1 MKTTCYY
8 ESPLVGTLELKVD
21 DVGVSE
27 ISFVSHDH
35 QLPEAL
41 HDNRLMECLIK
52 ELDLYFAGELQSF
65 TVPLHIPEVGQF
77 TEKVWSALRKIP
89 YGKTTSYGEIAT
101 EIGCE
106 RAARAVGTA
115 NGKNV
120 LPIVIPCHRVIHA
133 DGGLGGYSSGL
144 EIKRRLLELEGV
156 RISKDS

>member
-1 MKTTCYY
+1 
-8 ESPLVGTLELKVD
+8 
-21 DVGVSE
+21 
-27 ISFVSHDH
+27 
-35 QLPEAL
+35 
-41 HDNRLMECLIK
+41 
-52 ELDLYFAGELQSF
+52 
-65 TVPLHIPEVGQF
+65 LHIPEVGQF